1 VRRLLVAAGAFCL
14 TLGACGGQS
23 SDQMVRSGTT
33 PIERKAD
40 GTLSSTPS
48 PLTLR
53 DVEKQPDGSAG
64 RAVMQLIFWA
74 QWGNLPAIINTY
86 DSRVAGT
93 LGVSKLAGSYEYLRP
108 ELLTSRPRII
118 AAQPSSGG
126 QFVSLELTSTRG
138 GPAREGFLLRRRNG
152 AWRIVYD
159 TLLERALEGSTI
171 AEQAPNDPTPS
182 LAVRR
187 AGARAAGLYRD
198 TYPSLALGV
207 AERAGQPR

>member
-1 VRRLLVAAGAFCL
+1 M
-14 TLGACGGQS
+14 Q
-23 SDQMVRSGTT
+23 
-33 PIERKAD
+33 KAD

-48 PLTLR
+48 PLTLG
-53 DVEKQPDGSAG
+53 DVEKQPDGSAA

-74 QWGNLPAIINTY
+74 QWGNLPAIFNIY

-93 LGVSKLAGSYEYLRP
+93 LGVSKIAGSYDYLRS

-118 AAQPSSGG
+118 ATQPSGGG

-138 GPAREGFLLRRRNG
+138 APTREGFLMRRRNG

-159 TLLERALEGSTI
+159 TLLERALDGSTI
-171 AEQAPNDPTPS
+171 AELAPGDPTPS
-182 LAVRR
+182 MSARR

-198 TYPSLALGV
+198 TYPSLVLAT
-207 AERAGQPR
+207 RAGQSR